1 MKGKFSV
8 YIIRCKEGKFYI
20 GLSSNTEKRIDAH
33 NKKLSIWTSRF
44 IDWKEIYK
52 KEFDNY
58 LSQKLKNIDS
68 ETPLRD

>member
-1 MKGKFSV
+1 LND
-8 YIIRCKEGKFYI
+8 E
-20 GLSSNTEKRIDAH
+20 N
-33 NKKLSIWTSRF
+33 
-44 IDWKEIYK
+44 K